1 MATNFF
7 KLLAGVVA
15 TGAMVIPAFAA
26 PYTLFAAETN
36 PFSLGGDTANYGGL
50 QTYDFANPGGS
61 YAAGSGVAA
70 SQLHDAAGVVVRGHK
85 VYVSNRHGNTLGMGS
100 IQEFTWN
107 GSSLS
112 GGATIASA
120 ALSGHQGWHG
130 FSFAPN
136 GDLFVTTVNSGT
148 RRFRDSGSGF
158 VDIGGT
164 GSGAVR
170 DAWISPDGN
179 KLIESGINGSIFV
192 SDVLA
197 NSIGPATGFGIAGGS
212 IMHQMT
218 YAWNSLYVTSYNT
231 HTVHRVMFDANFNP
245 ISSSVVTS
253 ASNALGIAFSPDG
266 NEMLVSQHGAQA
278 ISRFSGAGSSWTAN
292 GTISTGHSM
301 GYLAAVPEPASMTML
316 GIGALALLKRRKK

>member
-50 QTYDFANPGGS
+50 QAYDFANPGGS
-61 YAAGSGVAA
+61 YVAGSGVAA
-70 SQLHDAAGVVVRGHK
+70 SQLHDAAGVVVRGNK

-112 GGATIASA
+112 GGTTIASA
-120 ALSGHQGWHG
+120 AASSHQGWHG

-148 RRFRDSGSGF
+148 RRFRDSGSGY

-164 GSGAVR
+164 GSGPVR

-179 KLIESGINGSIFV
+179 KLIETGLNGSILV

-197 NSIGPATGFGIAGGS
+197 NSFGPATAFAISGS
-212 IMHQMT
+212 SAMHQMT
-218 YAWNSLYVTSYNT
+218 YAWNSLYITSFDTNS
-231 HTVHRVMFDANFNP
+231 VHRVMFDANFNP
-245 ISSSVVTS
+245 TSSSLVAS
-253 ASNALGIAFSPDG
+253 ASSALGIAFSPDG
-266 NEMLVSQHGAQA
+266 HEMLVSQHGAQT

-292 GTISTGHSM
+292 GTINTGHSM